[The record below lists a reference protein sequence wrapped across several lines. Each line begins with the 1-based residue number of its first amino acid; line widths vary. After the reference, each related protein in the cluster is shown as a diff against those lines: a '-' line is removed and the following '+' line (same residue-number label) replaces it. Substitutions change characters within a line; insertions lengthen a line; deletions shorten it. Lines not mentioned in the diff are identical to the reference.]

1 MNLSKLVVVIA
12 AVLALAPT
20 GCHARQRMLE
30 AVVTQSGDLP
40 CFSVERSGTRVTE
53 LEVAAFEVTELAP
66 DGAVISQPWTAGLAE
81 PMRNV
86 TVSSDSCV
94 IYGSV
99 SNEQATPLR
108 VGARYSLF
116 INAFAPDGSN
126 RRYQGYFCVGVDE
139 AGDTVVRQV
148 KWDTD
153 THARRWDVCGVGS

>member
-1 MNLSKLVVVIA
+1 MSLSRIA
-12 AVLALAPT
+12 ALGFAVCALAPS

-40 CFSVERSGTRVTE
+40 CFSVERSGTRVAE
-53 LEVAAFEVTELAP
+53 LEVAAFEVTELTRG
-66 DGAVISQPWTAGLAE
+66 GAVISQPWTAGLAK
-81 PMRNV
+81 PMQNV

-99 SNEQATPLR
+99 STEQATPLR
-108 VGARYSLF
+108 AGARYSLF
-116 INAFAPDGSN
+116 INAFAPDGTN

-139 AGDTVVRQV
+139 AGDKVVHQV

-153 THARRWDVCGVGS
+153 TRARRWDVCGSGS